1 MSQHSGERWELQS
14 PPLTW
19 AWMRHGCLWVGA
31 WGGVPAGCARGVA
44 EHGSPHRALAAWAAQ
59 GRAQSGCRGGLGAMG
74 ELGTSTQVSR
84 MGVVEGG
91 GLIA

>member
-1 MSQHSGERWELQS
+1 MGMDASRV
-14 PPLTW
+14 PL
-19 AWMRHGCLWVGA
+19 GGGA
-31 WGGVPAGCARGVA
+31 GRGAGGVPAGCAGGVA
-44 EHGSPHRALAAWAAQ
+44 EHGSPHRALAAWVAQ
-59 GRAQSGCRGGLGAMG
+59 GWAQSGCRGGLGAMG